1 MNQSFGAAG
10 PYRLVNYFPVAM
22 SSVQSTT
29 CLNCGHALQP
39 DHRFCPACGQA
50 THLHR
55 INGHYLAH
63 EAVHYFT
70 HADRGIFLLLAS
82 LLRQPGI
89 AARHYLAGQRKK
101 YFPPLTFFLLGAAI
115 LVFMSKWIGNPG
127 GEALQNIQAAL
138 QNPGLSA
145 AEKQQLLVA
154 RRSMQ
159 AADFTAQYANFV
171 NMLATPILVMWMYLF
186 YRRQRLN
193 FTEHLVANLYFVGFT
208 SLGYSLLFVPVFHA
222 IKQGSSVYAI
232 ILFLYF
238 VFEIGYR
245 SISYYQ
251 LFPELKGK
259 GGGWRCVLASLCST
273 LFWFLLSFTAIT
285 LYVLYG
291 G

>member
-1 MNQSFGAAG
+1 
-10 PYRLVNYFPVAM
+10 M
-22 SSVQSTT
+22 SSAHPAT

-55 INGHYLAH
+55 IDGHYLTH

-82 LLRQPGI
+82 LVRQPGI
-89 AARHYLAGQRKK
+89 AARQYLAGQRKK

-115 LVFMSKWIGNPG
+115 MVFMSKWIGNPG
-127 GEALQNIQAAL
+127 GEALQSVKAAL
-138 QNPGLSA
+138 QNPALSPA
-145 AEKQQLLVA
+145 QKQQLLMA
-154 RRSMQ
+154 KRSME

-171 NMLATPILVMWMYLF
+171 NMLATPVLVLWMYLF

-208 SLGYSLLFVPVFHA
+208 SLGYSLLFVPVFHFV
-222 IKQGSSVYAI
+222 KDGSSLYVF
-232 ILFLYF
+232 LLLLYF

-259 GGGWRCVLASLCST
+259 GGGWRCILASICST
-273 LFWFLLSFTAIT
+273 VFWFILSFTAVGMYI
-285 LYVLYG
+285 LFG